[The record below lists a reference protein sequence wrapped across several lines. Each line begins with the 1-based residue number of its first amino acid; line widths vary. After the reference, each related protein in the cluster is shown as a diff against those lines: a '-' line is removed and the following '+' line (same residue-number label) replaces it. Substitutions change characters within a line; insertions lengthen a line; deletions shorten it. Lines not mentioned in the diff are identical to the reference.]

1 MQEHKSFTNL
11 YIFVVT
17 HIYTYKGM
25 GITRKQIQ
33 LVQLLCSCIKDNKV
47 MEDADGDG
55 IPDFMQKGKN
65 AFAGAG
71 LMWAQMVLSYPQF
84 FGKLPLY
91 P

>member
-1 MQEHKSFTNL
+1 MD
-11 YIFVVT
+11 
-17 HIYTYKGM
+17 
-25 GITRKQIQ
+25 Q

-71 LMWAQMVLSYPQF
+71 LMWVQYPQF
-84 FGKLPLY
+84 FGKLPLIL

>member
-1 MQEHKSFTNL
+1 MD
-11 YIFVVT
+11 
-17 HIYTYKGM
+17 
-25 GITRKQIQ
+25 Q

-65 AFAGAG
+65 AFAWPG
-71 LMWAQMVLSYPQF
+71 LAWVQYPQF
-84 FGKLPLY
+84 FGELPLY

>member
-1 MQEHKSFTNL
+1 MD
-11 YIFVVT
+11 
-17 HIYTYKGM
+17 
-25 GITRKQIQ
+25 Q

-65 AFAGAG
+65 AFPGAG
-71 LMWAQMVLSYPQF
+71 LAWVQRVLLYPQF
-84 FGKLPLY
+84 FGKIPLY

>member
-11 YIFVVT
+11 YIFAVT

-65 AFAGAG
+65 TFDTYIFT
-71 LMWAQMVLSYPQF
+71 VHND
-84 FGKLPLY
+84 
-91 P
+91 